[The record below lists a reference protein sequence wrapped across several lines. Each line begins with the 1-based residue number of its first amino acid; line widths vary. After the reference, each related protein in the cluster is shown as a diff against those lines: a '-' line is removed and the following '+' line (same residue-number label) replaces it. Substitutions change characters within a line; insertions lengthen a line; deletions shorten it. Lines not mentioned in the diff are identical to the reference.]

1 VDLDPIP
8 QVCQSDPYSL
18 YRELRERHPVY
29 HVAERDLWVL
39 SRFVDIQSVLR
50 SPEHFSSA
58 QGVVPNGY
66 APETPTIITSD
77 PPAHTPMRK
86 TVSRAF
92 TPKRMAELEPRIRE
106 LAHDLVA
113 SLPGD
118 GEIEAIEA
126 FCDALPYLVMAELL
140 GIEETD
146 REVLKRCGQAIVSE
160 VDAETMQAATR
171 ELSEHLA
178 ILIGDRRRQPRD
190 DLISV
195 LLSDSPDGDAL
206 AEEELIGLCFLLTVA
221 GTETTTSGMGNALV
235 LLDRHR
241 DDRARIIDDPSLL
254 LTAADETLRYDSPV
268 QGLSRVATEAV
279 EIGGT
284 VIPQGARVHM
294 LFASANRDPEM
305 FAEPNRFDI
314 TRTPNPH
321 LAFGFGIH
329 RCLGT
334 SLARTEI
341 RVGLDEFLARFPDY
355 QVVHGG
361 AVRMLSDTNRGF
373 ARLPVKL

>member
-8 QVCQSDPYSL
+8 QVCRSDPYPV
-18 YRELRERHPVY
+18 YRELREQHPVY
-29 HVAERDLWVL
+29 HVAPRDLWVL
-39 SRFVDIQSVLR
+39 SRYADIQSVLR
-50 SPEHFSSA
+50 SPGHFSSA

-66 APETPTIITSD
+66 APEASTIITSD
-77 PPAHTPMRK
+77 PPGHTAMRK
-86 TVSRAF
+86 TVGRAF

-106 LAHDLVA
+106 LAQELVA

-118 GEIEAIEA
+118 GCIDAIEE

-140 GIEETD
+140 GLEGTD

-160 VDAETMQAATR
+160 VDAESMQVATR

-178 ILIGDRRRQPRD
+178 GTIAERRRHPRD

-195 LLSDSPDGDAL
+195 LLSDSPEGDAL
-206 AEEELIGLCFLLTVA
+206 AEEELLGLCFLLTVA

-235 LLDRHR
+235 MLDRYR
-241 DDRARIIDDPSLL
+241 DERSRLIADPSLL
-254 LTAADETLRYDSPV
+254 VTATDELLRFDSPV
-268 QGLSRVATEAV
+268 QGLSRVATEPVA
-279 EIGGT
+279 INGT
-284 VIPQGARVHM
+284 LIPEGARIHL
-294 LFASANRDPEM
+294 LFASANRDPQA
-305 FAEPNRFDI
+305 FPDPDRFDI

-321 LAFGFGIH
+321 MAFGFGIH

-355 QVVHGG
+355 QVDDEGS
-361 AVRMLSDTNRGF
+361 VRMPSDTNRGF
-373 ARLPVKL
+373 AYLPVTL

>member
-1 VDLDPIP
+1 MDLDPIP

-18 YRELRERHPVY
+18 YRELRDHHPVH

-39 SRFVDIQSVLR
+39 SRFADIQSVLR
-50 SPEHFSSA
+50 SPEQFSSA

-66 APETPTIITSD
+66 APETSTIITSD

-92 TPKRMAELEPRIRE
+92 TPKRMAELEPRIRV

-118 GEIEAIEA
+118 GELEAIEA

-178 ILIGDRRRQPRD
+178 ITIADRRRQPRD

-195 LLSDSPDGDAL
+195 LLSDSPEGDAL
-206 AEEELIGLCFLLTVA
+206 AEEELLGLCFPPDC
-221 GTETTTSGMGNALV
+221 G
-235 LLDRHR
+235 RHR
-241 DDRARIIDDPSLL
+241 DDHQRDGQRPRPAGRPSPRSLPSDRGSV
-254 LTAADETLRYDSPV
+254 AAGDGDR
-268 QGLSRVATEAV
+268 
-279 EIGGT
+279 
-284 VIPQGARVHM
+284 
-294 LFASANRDPEM
+294 
-305 FAEPNRFDI
+305 
-314 TRTPNPH
+314 
-321 LAFGFGIH
+321 
-329 RCLGT
+329 
-334 SLARTEI
+334 
-341 RVGLDEFLARFPDY
+341 
-355 QVVHGG
+355 
-361 AVRMLSDTNRGF
+361 
-373 ARLPVKL
+373 